1 MTRSERSLVREMES
15 ILREAQHVLADWLEP
30 GVLSAGEAQ
39 ERLLELLD
47 NRQLVSAL
55 AKARWAVEE
64 QMEVPADA

>member
-1 MTRSERSLVREMES
+1 MES